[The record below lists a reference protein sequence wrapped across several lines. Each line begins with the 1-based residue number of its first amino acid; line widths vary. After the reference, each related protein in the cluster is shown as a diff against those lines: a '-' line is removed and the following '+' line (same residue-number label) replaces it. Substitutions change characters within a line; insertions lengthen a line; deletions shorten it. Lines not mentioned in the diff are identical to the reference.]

1 MNNSWNK
8 AYIDEQGRIC
18 YQSGATMYCEQL
30 AGGRLRAC
38 GYNTGA
44 TGRPEGLVCNP
55 DAHLKNR
62 CFALTVNGT
71 ELVFDYEW
79 ANGTAKDSFTVTN
92 EPDGSIHALISLA
105 APKLGIGV
113 DVHTVMYGVDVMV
126 RYLTLRNLTD
136 APMTIGQLSILG
148 GGLFSGGAPATL
160 GHFVY
165 PLPGG
170 EGDYHTMTLP
180 IGRYTYHRESYNER
194 YAQPFCIA
202 HLPGADSTFICQMAY
217 SGGFALTF
225 DTNCIGGYHTEFEA
239 SVAGA
244 APLLVLRA
252 GEVFTTPKVFFGM
265 VKGTADD
272 AIYALHRAIHAHY
285 AEFTK
290 TGVVEASVGPGEC
303 EQEDIIDLMDTA
315 KRLGGEL
322 FFIDAGWYIKKGHD
336 TLNWP
341 GPCGD
346 WTRTPD
352 RYDYTLDDFRE
363 RAHSLGM
370 KFGLWMDL
378 EKLGWE
384 SKTYQEHLAPRLVSY
399 TGADMQD
406 GPCSAM
412 LNVVDPAG
420 LEWAYKQITYVLDTY
435 KLDYYRLDSGTFPP
449 DAWVECEGYRENA
462 SLRYYTTWYALFERL
477 RREYPNV
484 IFQNCA
490 GGGMRCDVGMTG
502 LMSNTWISDVNAAP
516 HSFRIANGMSMMLPV
531 EYLVKLFNGMG
542 AEPCGTLDFVLGVTR
557 FGSPLI
563 PTTVYDRDHDVNPLM
578 EKKVAAYLESYKK
591 YVRPMLHD
599 AHVYHHTPEVNV
611 GAPGER
617 GVLEIAA
624 PAGKCALL
632 GVFTLGM
639 VDPKNSRTTVHFA
652 GLDVACRYDLYC
664 NDVYIGQRD
673 GWELTQGFVC
683 DIPTAYDARC
693 YIAVKVEE

>member
-1 MNNSWNK
+1 MNNSRNK

-18 YQSGATMYCEQL
+18 YQSGATLYCEQL

-44 TGRPEGLVCNP
+44 TGRPEGLYNP
-55 DAHLKNR
+55 DGFLKNS

-71 ELVFDYEW
+71 ELLYDYAW
-79 ANGTAKDSFTVTN
+79 ANGTQDASFTVAN
-92 EPDGSIHALISLA
+92 EADGSLHAVLSLA
-105 APKLGIGV
+105 AAKFGIGV
-113 DVHTVMYGVDVMV
+113 QVHTRLYGGDVML
-126 RYLTLRNLTD
+126 RYLTLTNRTD
-136 APMTIGQLSILG
+136 QPMAIGQLTVFG
-148 GGLFSGGAPATL
+148 GGLFAGGAPATV
-160 GHFVY
+160 GHFIY

-170 EGDYHTMTLP
+170 EGDYHTHTLP
-180 IGRYTYHRESYNER
+180 VGRYTYHRENYNER

-202 HLPGADSTFICQMAY
+202 NMPGCDSTFICQMAY
-217 SGGFALTF
+217 SGGFAFSF
-225 DTNCIGGYHTEFEA
+225 DTDCIGGYHVTFEA
-239 SVAGA
+239 SIAGH
-244 APLLVLRA
+244 APLLVLRP
-252 GEVFTTPKVFFGM
+252 GEEFTTPEVFFGM
-265 VKGTADD
+265 VKGTSDD
-272 AIYALHRAIHAHY
+272 AVYALHRAIHAHY

-303 EQEDIIDLMDTA
+303 EEEDILALMDTA

-352 RYDYTLDDFRE
+352 RYESTLDDFRE
-363 RAHSLGM
+363 RAHSMGM
-370 KFGLWMDL
+370 RFGLWMDV

-384 SKTYQEHLAPRLVSY
+384 SKTYQEKLAPRLVSY

-412 LNVVDPAG
+412 LDVVDPSG
-420 LEWAYKQITYVLDTY
+420 LSWAYGQIKYVLDTY
-435 KLDYYRLDSGTFPP
+435 KLDYFRLDSGTFPP
-449 DAWVECEGYRENA
+449 DACVEHDGYRENA
-462 SLRYYTTWYALFERL
+462 GLRYYAAWYGLFKRL

-490 GGGMRCDVGMTG
+490 GGGMRCDTGMTG
-502 LMSNTWISDVNAAP
+502 IMSNTWISDVNAAP
-516 HSFRIANGMSMMLPV
+516 HSFRIVNGMSMMLPV

-542 AEPCGTLDFVLGVTR
+542 AEAGGTLDFLIGVTR

-563 PTTVYDRDHDVNPLM
+563 PTSVYDRQRDVNPMM
-578 EKKVAAYLESYKK
+578 EKKVAAYLESYKN

-599 AHVYHHTPEVNV
+599 ARVYHHTPEVNV
-611 GAPGER
+611 GAPGEK
-617 GVLEIAA
+617 GILEIAA
-624 PAGKCALL
+624 PDGACALL
-632 GVFTLGM
+632 GVFTLGP
-639 VDPKNSRTTVHFA
+639 VDPRNTRTTVHFA
-652 GLDVACRYDLYC
+652 GLDPACRYDVYC
-664 NDVYIGQRD
+664 NDVYVGQRD

-683 DIPTAYDARC
+683 DIAALYDARC
-693 YIAVKVEE
+693 YLAVKI

>member
-1 MNNSWNK
+1 MKNAWNK
-8 AYIDEQGRIC
+8 VYMDDSGRIC
-18 YQSGATMYCEQL
+18 YQSGMTLYCEQL
-30 AGGRLRAC
+30 AGGHLRAC

-44 TGRPEGLVCNP
+44 TGRPEGLYHP
-55 DAHLKNR
+55 DFFLKNN
-62 CFALTVNGT
+62 CFALMVNGCD
-71 ELVFDYEW
+71 LVYDYEW
-79 ANGTAKDSFTVTN
+79 ANGTAEDSFIVTN
-92 EPDGSIHALISLA
+92 EADGSIHATLSLI
-105 APKLGIGV
+105 APRFAIGV
-113 DVHTVMYGVDVMV
+113 DVHTVLYGEAVML
-126 RYLTLRNLTD
+126 RYLTLTNRTD
-136 APMTIGQLSILG
+136 SAMAIGRLSILG

-160 GHFVY
+160 GHFIY

-170 EGDYHTMTLP
+170 EGDYHTHTLP
-180 IGRYTYHRESYNER
+180 VGRYTYHRENYNER
-194 YAQPFCIA
+194 YAQPFFTCA
-202 HLPGADSTFICQMAY
+202 LPGHDSTFVCQMAY

-252 GEVFTTPKVFFGM
+252 GEVFTTPEIFFGM

-272 AIYALHRAIHAHY
+272 ACNALHRAMDAHY
-285 AEFTK
+285 APFSK

-303 EQEDIIDLMDTA
+303 EQEDIIGLMDTA

-322 FFIDAGWYIKKGHD
+322 FFIDAGWYIKRGHD

-352 RYDYTLDDFRE
+352 RYESTLSDFRE

-370 KFGLWMDL
+370 KFGLWMDV

-384 SKTYQEHLAPRLVSY
+384 SKTYQEKLAPRLVSY

-420 LEWAYKQITYVLDTY
+420 LAWAYGQIKYVLDTY
-435 KLDYYRLDSGTFPP
+435 KLDYFRLDSGTFPP
-449 DAWVECEGYRENA
+449 DACIERDGYRENA
-462 SLRYYTTWYALFERL
+462 SLRYYSAWYDLFKRL
-477 RREYPNV
+477 RREYPDV

-490 GGGMRCDVGMTG
+490 GGGMRCDTGMTG
-502 LMSNTWISDVNAAP
+502 IMSNTWISDVNAAP
-516 HSFRIANGMSMMLPV
+516 HSFRIVNGMSMMLPV

-542 AEPCGTLDFVLGVTR
+542 AEAGGTLDFLLGVTR

-563 PTTVYDRDHDVNPLM
+563 PTSVYDRHRDVNPIM

-591 YVRPMLHD
+591 FIRPMLHGCRT
-599 AHVYHHTPEVNV
+599 YHHTPEVNV

-624 PAGKCALL
+624 PDGTCALL
-632 GVFTLGM
+632 GVFTLGS
-639 VDPKNSRTTVHFA
+639 VDPKRARESVHFA
-652 GLDVACRYDLYC
+652 GLNPAGRYDLYC

-673 GWELTQGFVC
+673 GWELTQGFAC
-683 DIPTAYDARC
+683 DIAIPYDARC
-693 YIAVKVEE
+693 YLAVKV